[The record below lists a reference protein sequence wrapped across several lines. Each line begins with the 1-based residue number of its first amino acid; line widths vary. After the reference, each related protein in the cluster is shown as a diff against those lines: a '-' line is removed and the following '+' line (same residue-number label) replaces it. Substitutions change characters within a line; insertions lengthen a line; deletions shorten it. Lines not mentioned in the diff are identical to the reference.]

1 MSVKSLLLILTSIS
15 LAVTGQLLLK
25 SGMTKVGPIAGAEIR
40 NGLGTVMAVVTNGH
54 VVAGLSFYFVSA
66 VVWLVVLSR
75 VPLSIAYPL
84 VGFSYVI
91 VMLAS
96 RTLLNEPPISAVR
109 WFGAIL
115 ISLGVVLIS
124 RS

>member
-1 MSVKSLLLILTSIS
+1 MTAKSLLLIFTSIS

-40 NGLGTVMAVVTNGH
+40 NGFGTVMAVLTNGQ
-54 VVAGLSFYFVSA
+54 VIAGLSFYLVSA
-66 VVWLVVLSR
+66 AVWLVVLSR
-75 VPLSIAYPL
+75 VPLGIAYPL

-96 RTLLNEPPISAVR
+96 RTLLNEPPISAAR
-109 WFGAIL
+109 WLGAIL
-115 ISLGVVLIS
+115 ISLGVILIS

>member
-1 MSVKSLLLILTSIS
+1 MSVKSLLLIFSSIS

-40 NGLGTVMAVVTNGH
+40 NGFGTAMAVLANGQ
-54 VVAGLSFYFVSA
+54 VIAGLSFYFVSA
-66 VVWLVVLSR
+66 MVWLVVLSR
-75 VPLSIAYPL
+75 VPLSVAYPL

-96 RTLLNEPPISAVR
+96 RTLFSEPITAVR
-109 WFGAIL
+109 WMGAVF
-115 ISLGVVLIS
+115 ISLGVILIS